1 MTVDNQQRK
10 KKVCFICQRYGLEV
24 NGGAELL
31 CREMAE
37 RMTDRY
43 DVSVLTTKAISYQT
57 WANEYTADEETI
69 NGVLV
74 QRFPTVRE
82 RSANFNKIHT
92 LLIRGLLPGF
102 LQDKWFRDQGPV
114 APALLQAIRDGA
126 DTYDAFVFHTYLYY
140 PTVFGLPLVA
150 QKSVLVPDA
159 HEEPPLHLRRVKT
172 EFESAAALMYN
183 TEEERELA
191 ERTFDVAG
199 KPYRVGGAGVDVVE
213 HPAPAIFREKYQI
226 VGPYVVYVGRIDE
239 AKGCR
244 EMFEWWERY
253 KDLHP
258 GDLTLVLMGKAAIP
272 IPERSDIR
280 ALGFVPEEDK
290 FSGIEGASF
299 LWLPSRFESLS
310 IVVLEALSLGVPVI
324 VNGNCV
330 VLQGHIGRSEAGL
343 SYKTEEE
350 FDRAA
355 DIILAGGPRVAA
367 MRESGPRYVEQ
378 KYQWDIIIDKLSEL
392 VELVS

>member
-1 MTVDNQQRK
+1 MTTENQGHK
-10 KKVCFICQRYGLEV
+10 KRVCFVCQRYGLEV

-37 RMTDRY
+37 RMTDKY
-43 DVSVLTTKAISYQT
+43 DVTVLTTKAISYQT

-74 QRFPTVRE
+74 KRFPTVRE

-92 LLIRGLLPGF
+92 LLIRGRLPGF
-102 LQDKWFRDQGPV
+102 LQDKWFKDQGPV
-114 APALLQAIRDGA
+114 APGLLKAIKAGA
-126 DTYDAFVFHTYLYY
+126 NEYDAFVFHTYLYY
-140 PTVFGLPLVA
+140 PTVFGLPIVA

-159 HEEPPLHLRRVKT
+159 HEEPPLHLKRVKT
-172 EFESAAALMYN
+172 EFESTATLMYN
-183 TEEERELA
+183 TEEERVLA

-199 KPYRVGGAGVDVVE
+199 KPCRVGGAGVDVVE
-213 HPAPAIFREKYQI
+213 HPAPAVFCEKYQI
-226 VGPYVVYVGRIDE
+226 TGPYVVYVGRIDE

-253 KDLHP
+253 KAQRP
-258 GDLTLVLMGKAAIP
+258 GNLTLVLMGKAAIP

-280 ALGFVPEEDK
+280 ALGFVSEEDK

-330 VLQGHIGRSEAGL
+330 VLQGHIVRSEAGL
-343 SYKTEEE
+343 SYQTEEE

-355 DIILAGGPRVAA
+355 GTILAGGSLVET
-367 MRESGPRYVEQ
+367 MRENGPRYVEQ
-378 KYQWDIIIDKLSEL
+378 HYQWDIIIDKLSEL
-392 VELVS
+392 VELIS